1 MNTPINSRMVR
12 FAGLS
17 AGLVAAALVLA
28 ACAPTASEE
37 EAAST
42 SMADQLTASDM
53 WVKEPTSD
61 MTGMFGM
68 LENTGSSDIVLT
80 GGESDV
86 ATMVEIHEVVD
97 GQMQKIAGGL
107 TIPAGSMAM
116 LEPGGNH
123 VMLMGLTSSILVGE
137 NVSVTL
143 SFADGSSKIVSG
155 VVKTTAGGEEN
166 YNEEPGHNM
175 GM

>member
-1 MNTPINSRMVR
+1 MNTTKNSRMIR
-12 FAGLS
+12 SAGLS
-17 AGLVAAALVLA
+17 AGLVAAVLALA
-28 ACAPTASEE
+28 ACAPAATEE
-37 EAAST
+37 EAAPV
-42 SMADQLTASDM
+42 SMAEQLTASDM

-68 LENTGSSDIVLT
+68 LENTGTSEIVLT

-97 GQMQKIAGGL
+97 GQMQKIVGGL

-116 LEPGGNH
+116 LEPGANH

-143 SFADGSSKIVSG
+143 SFADGSSKIVTG
-155 VVKTTAGGEEN
+155 VVKTAAGGEES